1 MILDLLP
8 AELNIICRSD
18 KFVGTANGK
27 PPFGVPTIF
36 VGTIVP
42 TNLSEQP
49 IGIQFPVPTILVET
63 VLFPQSLWEHQ
74 GVYIIFKNAGAGGE
88 VVIIFVPWAKF
99 GAEYWYSGYLSQNF
113 TYF

>member
-1 MILDLLP
+1 M
-8 AELNIICRSD
+8 
-18 KFVGTANGK
+18 GTANGK

-74 GVYIIFKNAGAGGE
+74 GVYILQMTRILFSGRTDPVAKIFA
-88 VVIIFVPWAKF
+88 I
-99 GAEYWYSGYLSQNF
+99 
-113 TYF
+113 

>member
-1 MILDLLP
+1 MRFEIRYFYLEVGLSPTEGGGQKSVNRKILLFGIFLFNDFGPPPP

-63 VLFPQSLWEHQ
+63 VLFPQSL
-74 GVYIIFKNAGAGGE
+74 
-88 VVIIFVPWAKF
+88 
-99 GAEYWYSGYLSQNF
+99 
-113 TYF
+113 